1 MTALA
6 QISIN
11 FLALNTPHNALYRKP
26 NFIGLKLRR
35 PICCYTHLSTR
46 NVSFWN
52 KLRAFKEKSSFLKVK
67 RAKNG
72 SLERWGGEKRM
83 IVVNFK
89 QGLGFDGIGDGG
101 GGGGGGGRD
110 NILAVCKVLQPKGLV
125 YYSFFHSAV
134 NLCIAALHVLT
145 MIILSI
151 NSSHPFPGFQ
161 LLAVLL
167 PIVGLGAFIWWAGRD
182 IVQGTCPNCGNDFQ
196 IFRSTLNDEVQLC
209 PFCTQPFS
217 VVGDE
222 FVRDP
227 VKFSNQST
235 TFGQAFSDFSARSK
249 KGKDSTIGI
258 VDVEAEVKDAE

>member
-1 MTALA
+1 MAALA

-26 NFIGLKLRR
+26 NSIGLKLQR
-35 PICCYTHLSTR
+35 PIYCYTHLSTR
-46 NVSFWN
+46 KVSLWN
-52 KLRAFKEKSSFLKVK
+52 MLRAFKEKSSFLTVK
-67 RAKNG
+67 RDKNG
-72 SLERWGGEKRM
+72 ILDRGEKRM
-83 IVVNFK
+83 VFVKFK
-89 QGLGFDGIGDGG
+89 QGFGFDGIGDGG
-101 GGGGGGGRD
+101 GGGGGGGKD
-110 NILAVCKVLQPKGLV
+110 NSNTVRVVTNLVLAIGLTYLSMTGQLGWVLDAIV
-125 YYSFFHSAV
+125 SV
-134 NLCIAALHVLT
+134 W
-145 MIILSI
+145 
-151 NSSHPFPGFQ
+151 

-227 VKFSNQST
+227 VKFSNQSN

-258 VDVEAEVKDAE
+258 VDIEAEVKDAE